1 VATRGTESLRLLD
14 SDQKRVRTAI
24 RQLRVAAFDIDFD
37 VARSRLF
44 RFGSR
49 TFVVAFSRDFFGRG
63 KDFEHL
69 RGRRSVIGV
78 VGQAQPVHADRFEA
92 YRLIVLD
99 LRSSRSA
106 KVEVRRTDGSIAH
119 TGPARIAGN
128 RLIASLSMAVPRVR
142 LAGSIEGSIAL
153 DGKIRLTK
161 ASLSIRTAAQAPERE
176 RISAS

>member
-1 VATRGTESLRLLD
+1 MAPRGMESLRLLD
-14 SDQKRVRTAI
+14 SDQKHVRTAV
-24 RQLRVAAFDIDFD
+24 RQLRVAALDIDFD
-37 VARSRLF
+37 LARSRLL
-44 RFGSR
+44 RFGTR
-49 TFVVAFSRDFFGRG
+49 TFVVAFARDFFGRG

-92 YRLIVLD
+92 CRLIVLD
-99 LRSSRSA
+99 LRSSTKA

-119 TGPARIAGN
+119 AGPARIAGG
-128 RLIASLSMAVPRVR
+128 RLIASISIAIPRVP

-161 ASLSIRTAAQAPERE
+161 ATLSIKTAPKAPERE
-176 RISAS
+176 RVSS